1 MKQQNAVVL
10 HRPHSKDGVEEVTD
24 FPPLKKAGNIT
35 YLICLSA
42 DSLPACADETA
53 VAGISEAALTPRR
66 AKADVCSAEEEEA
79 AWDSLATEVD
89 RADPS

>member
-1 MKQQNAVVL
+1 MFQRFAK
-10 HRPHSKDGVEEVTD
+10 
-24 FPPLKKAGNIT
+24 IT

-66 AKADVCSAEEEEA
+66 AKADVCSAEDEA
-79 AWDSLATEVD
+79 AAWADSLATEVD
-89 RADPS
+89 LADPS

>member
-1 MKQQNAVVL
+1 MGSCPVL
-10 HRPHSKDGVEEVTD
+10 RPDNQGFAKT
-24 FPPLKKAGNIT
+24 T

-42 DSLPACADETA
+42 DSLPACAAETA

-66 AKADVCSAEEEEA
+66 AKADVCSAEDEA
-79 AWDSLATEVD
+79 AAPWTDSLATEVD

>member
-1 MKQQNAVVL
+1 MIKQLEDHAQSDNQGFAKI
-10 HRPHSKDGVEEVTD
+10 P
-24 FPPLKKAGNIT
+24 

-66 AKADVCSAEEEEA
+66 AKADVCSAEDEA
-79 AWDSLATEVD
+79 WADSLATEVD
-89 RADPS
+89 LADPS